1 MPRGLRYPEKLLR
14 TTITM
19 PVSVERRIN
28 ELMLLLRLSRSETI
42 TYLVDREYDRRQSEI
57 GRLREIRAA
66 NFDVEEQ

>member
-19 PVSVERRIN
+19 PVSVERRIT

-42 TYLVDREYDRRQSEI
+42 TYLIDREYDRRQAEI